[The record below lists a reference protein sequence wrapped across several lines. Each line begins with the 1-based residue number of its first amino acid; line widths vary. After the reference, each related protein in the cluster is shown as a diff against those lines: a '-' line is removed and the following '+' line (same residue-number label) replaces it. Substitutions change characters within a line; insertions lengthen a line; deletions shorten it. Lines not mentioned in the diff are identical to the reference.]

1 MQSNRN
7 IIAKSAVD
15 TSALGN
21 GGRMNAEQA
30 NQFITFMRDYS
41 SFLKKVN
48 FIKMTKTTR
57 DLDSLEVNKR
67 ALRRQVENADNPA
80 TGTVTQKRRSLKAIG
95 VVMPYDSFIP
105 VHERKY

>member
-7 IIAKSAVD
+7 IIAKAAVD

-41 SFLKKVN
+41 SFPEESKILSK
-48 FIKMTKTTR
+48 
-57 DLDSLEVNKR
+57 
-67 ALRRQVENADNPA
+67 
-80 TGTVTQKRRSLKAIG
+80 
-95 VVMPYDSFIP
+95 
-105 VHERKY
+105 